1 MNIIDLSV
9 SALVTALMAAG
20 LYILLTSALGLPS
33 YRSAQMAARL
43 SGEERSFDALFIDPA
58 ARKIVKLIKLSTYR
72 KKLLAREL
80 SNAGMNMTPEM
91 YVSRAV
97 TKGLYILLPGVVAF
111 LVLTAA
117 GCVMLLAA
125 VYIVFLELR
134 SVRKRVK
141 AHHEAVENEIPKL
154 ASYVA
159 ESITYNSDLYYILK
173 NYRDVA
179 GKEMTKELDLLLADM
194 VTGNRE
200 VALVRFEGRLNST
213 NASSLVRG
221 LIGIDRGEEMKSYL
235 EGLEVQLRDWEIN
248 RLRVEVDKRPD
259 ELVVGNFALFASM
272 AAFYMIL
279 FGTTIAQYGSAL
291 FSY

>member
-1 MNIIDLSV
+1 MNIYELSV
-9 SALVTALMAAG
+9 SILVTVLLAAG
-20 LYILLTSALGLPS
+20 LYILLTSAFGLPS
-33 YRSAQMAARL
+33 FRSVRMTARL
-43 SGEERSFDALFIDPA
+43 SGEEKSFNALFIDPV
-58 ARKIVKLIKLSTYR
+58 ARSLSKLFKLSEYR
-72 KKLLAREL
+72 KKVLTREL
-80 SNAGMNMTPEM
+80 SNAGMSMTPEM

-97 TKGLYILLPGVVAF
+97 TKGLYLFLLSLVFF
-111 LVLTAA
+111 LVHPAA
-117 GCVMLLAA
+117 GCVMLMVAIYR
-125 VYIVFLELR
+125 VIVDLR

-141 AHHEAVENEIPKL
+141 THHEAVENEIPKL
-154 ASYVA
+154 TSNVA

-221 LIGIDRGEEMKSYL
+221 LIGIDRGEDMKTYL

-248 RLRVEVDKRPD
+248 RLRIEVDKRPD
-259 ELVVGNFALFASM
+259 ELVPGNFALFGSLAL
-272 AAFYMIL
+272 FYMIL
-279 FGTTIAQYGSAL
+279 FGTTIVQYGRSL
-291 FSY
+291 LSY